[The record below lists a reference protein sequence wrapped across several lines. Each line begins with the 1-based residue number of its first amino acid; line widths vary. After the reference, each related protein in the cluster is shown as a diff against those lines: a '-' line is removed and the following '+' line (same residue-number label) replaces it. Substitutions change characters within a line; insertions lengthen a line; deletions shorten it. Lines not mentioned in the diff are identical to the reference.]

1 MRRILRLLDSR
12 PLSRAGAVATI
23 ISLVTLGLALVGLMY
38 AQGADLIREGEW
50 ITVVCFGVWAALAAL
65 LIVAWT
71 ARRQPGIVVTPAA
84 RIVIAKRF
92 PGSSRALL
100 AALLRAESTG
110 REFIAEAA
118 ILMPV
123 NNQKAAYDLAQGY
136 AAFESEIAALVESAE
151 VFDERWSL
159 TWEHKPNYFGNHFR
173 NGPFTL
179 DLLSELLRY
188 MAHRNRQI
196 GWMLDFLQT
205 GNDEPVRHARAWA
218 RADERVADASSA
230 TPTSKNVVFAGATN
244 EEASSTES
252 RRFQPIPSSRRP
264 L

>member
-1 MRRILRLLDSR
+1 MRRILRFLDSK
-12 PLSRAGAVATI
+12 PLSRAGAVATLV
-23 ISLVTLGLALVGLMY
+23 SLVTVGLALVGLMY

-50 ITVVCFGVWAALAAL
+50 ITVACFGVWATLTAL
-65 LIVAWT
+65 LIIAWM

-84 RIVIAKRF
+84 RIAIANGL

-100 AALLRAESTG
+100 VALARAETEG

-123 NNQKAAYDLAQGY
+123 NNQKAAHDLAQGY
-136 AAFESEIAALVESAE
+136 AAFESEVSSLVESSK

-159 TWEHKPNYFGNHFR
+159 TWERKPEYFGNHFR

-179 DLLSELLRY
+179 GILSELVRY

-196 GWMLDFLQT
+196 GWMIDFLQT
-205 GNDEPVRHARAWA
+205 GNDEHVRHAEAWA
-218 RADERVADASSA
+218 KADERASEVSNT
-230 TPTSKNVVFAGATN
+230 TPTSRNVAFAGATSGARSPAHPRSLN
-244 EEASSTES
+244 
-252 RRFQPIPSSRRP
+252 R
-264 L
+264 

>member
-1 MRRILRLLDSR
+1 MRRVLRLLDSK
-12 PLSRAGAVATI
+12 PLSRAGAVATLAT
-23 ISLVTLGLALVGLMY
+23 LVGLGLAIVGLMY
-38 AQGADLIREGEW
+38 AQGADLVHEGEW

-71 ARRQPGIVVTPAA
+71 ARRQPGIVVSPVA
-84 RIVIAKRF
+84 RFAIAKGL

-100 AALLRAESTG
+100 TALSRAEATG
-110 REFIAEAA
+110 RDFIAEAA
-118 ILMPV
+118 ILMPI

-136 AAFESEIAALVESAE
+136 AAFESEIAMLIESSN

-159 TWEHKPNYFGNHFR
+159 TWERKSDRFKDHLR

-179 DLLSELLRY
+179 AVLDELVRY

-205 GNDEPVRHARAWA
+205 GNDEHVRHARAWA
-218 RADERVADASSA
+218 RADERAAAASSA

-244 EEASSTES
+244 RAASLAD
-252 RRFQPIPSSRRP
+252 SSADFLRYR
-264 L
+264 

>member
-23 ISLVTLGLALVGLMY
+23 ISLVTVGLALVGLMY
-38 AQGADLIREGEW
+38 VQGADLIREGEW

-84 RIVIAKRF
+84 RIVIAKGL

-100 AALLRAESTG
+100 AALLRAESTS

-123 NNQKAAYDLAQGY
+123 NNQKAAHDLAQGY

-159 TWEHKPNYFGNHFR
+159 AWARKQDWFGDHLL

-179 DLLSELLRY
+179 ATLSELVRY

-205 GNDEPVRHARAWA
+205 GNDEHVRHARAWA
-218 RADERVADASSA
+218 RADERAADESSA
-230 TPTSKNVVFAGATN
+230 APTSKNVVFAGATN
-244 EEASSTES
+244 GATSPTDPS
-252 RRFQPIPSSRRP
+252 RSQPISISRKP

>member
-12 PLSRAGAVATI
+12 PLSRAGAIAT
-23 ISLVTLGLALVGLMY
+23 LVSSVTVGLAIVGLMY
-38 AQGADLIREGEW
+38 AQGADLVRQGEW

-84 RIVIAKRF
+84 RIAIAKGL

-100 AALLRAESTG
+100 AALLRAEATG

-136 AAFESEIAALVESAE
+136 AAFESEIATLIENSK

-159 TWEHKPNYFGNHFR
+159 TWERKPDYFGSHFR

-179 DLLSELLRY
+179 GLLSELVRY
-188 MAHRNRQI
+188 MAQRNRQI

-205 GNDEPVRHARAWA
+205 GNDEYVRHARAQA
-218 RADERVADASSA
+218 KADERAAEASGEA
-230 TPTSKNVVFAGATN
+230 PTSRNVVFAAATSPTD
-244 EEASSTES
+244 SSRSRSGES
-252 RRFQPIPSSRRP
+252 RFRP
-264 L
+264 RPT